1 MVSLAGV
8 SKRYG
13 SQVVLQDVAWSVP
26 IGARVGLTG
35 PNGAGKSTL
44 LKILAGELEPDDGTI
59 ALPRGA
65 RVGYLPQHIL
75 GLGGLSVLN
84 HALAAFADLHALERR
99 RTDLE
104 HQLAT
109 VDPQSD
115 EYGAI
120 MERYVA
126 VCEEWDHRGRY
137 DVES

>member
-1 MVSLAGV
+1 MLQLAGI

-13 SQVVLQDVAWSVP
+13 SQVVLEDVAWSVP

-44 LKILAGELEPDDGTI
+44 LKILAGLLEPDAGTV

-75 GLGGLSVLN
+75 GLGGSSVLD
-84 HALAAFADLHALERR
+84 HALAAFAELHALEQR

-115 EYGAI
+115 EYA
-120 MERYVA
+120 
-126 VCEEWDHRGRY
+126 
-137 DVES
+137 